1 MDEKNVADE
10 PARQAWRVRAWL
22 RRTAPWVNLA
32 LYVFNRGQKDQ
43 FLRVAASLSYTS
55 LIALVPLLAIMVAIF
70 SAFPAFSS
78 MRGQLEGF
86 ISQSMLPNA
95 GQSVQVY
102 LRQFINATGKLTTVG
117 VVGLGVTALLTLT
130 TIETAFNAIFRVSRQ
145 RPMVSRVLVY
155 WAVLTLG
162 PLLLGASSSLSGGLF
177 ALRKA
182 VAGDAFAGVSAWAG
196 LLTPTLFSWVAFSL
210 LFLAV
215 PNRPV
220 AWRDAMIGG
229 AVAAVLFA
237 LLRFGFG
244 RFVASANTYRTLYGA
259 LAVIPLFLLSMYLS
273 WAVILFGAVMTA
285 ALPEWRAH
293 TATGGGSTPG
303 LSRVG
308 IALDVLALL
317 REAQK
322 TGARVKR
329 KTVLAASPASEAA
342 VEAVLD
348 ELKAGGFAVRTDD
361 GEWLLA
367 RDLAETPMS
376 ALLAALG
383 LGWSAENAGRL
394 PAAWRDGLHGA
405 VEASLDA
412 ERAAWA
418 APVRTVVEGR
428 PA

>member
-1 MDEKNVADE
+1 MVEENVKGE
-10 PARQAWRVRAWL
+10 RRRRSWRMHAWL
-22 RRTAPWVNLA
+22 RREAPWVNFA
-32 LYVFNRGQKDQ
+32 LYVFSRGQKDQ

-78 MRGQLEGF
+78 VRGQLEEF

-117 VVGLGVTALLTLT
+117 VVGLGATALLTLT

-182 VAGDAFAGVSAWAG
+182 LTGDALAGVSAGAE

-293 TATGGGSTPG
+293 AAAGGGSTEG
-303 LSRVG
+303 LAKIGV
-308 IALDVLALL
+308 ALNVLALL

-329 KTVLAASPASEAA
+329 RVVLAASPASEAT

-348 ELKAGGFAVRTDD
+348 RLKAGGFAVRTDD

-367 RDLAETPMS
+367 RDLAEPPMS
-376 ALLAALG
+376 ELLAALE
-383 LGWSAENAGRL
+383 LGWSAENVEKL
-394 PAAWRDGLHGA
+394 PKAWKSVLEGA
-405 VEASLDA
+405 VEASLNA

-418 APVRTVVEGR
+418 APVRTMLEGR
-428 PA
+428 SG

>member
-1 MDEKNVADE
+1 MDEPTEARE
-10 PARQAWRVRAWL
+10 PRKGSWRLRAWL
-22 RRTAPWVNLA
+22 RREAPWVNFA
-32 LYVFNRGQKDQ
+32 LYVFARGQKDQ

-102 LRQFINATGKLTTVG
+102 LRQFVNATGKLTTVG
-117 VVGLGVTALLTLT
+117 VVGLGVTAILTLT
-130 TIETAFNAIFRVSRQ
+130 TIETAFNAIFRVTRQ

-162 PLLLGASSSLSGGLF
+162 PLLLGVSSSFSGGLF

-182 VAGDAFAGVSAWAG
+182 LAGDALAGVSAWAE
-196 LLTPTLFSWVAFSL
+196 LLTPTLFSWIAFSL

-220 AWRDAMIGG
+220 AWRDALVGG

-293 TATGGGSTPG
+293 AATGGGVRG
-303 LSRVG
+303 LAEVG
-308 IALDVLALL
+308 VALDVLALL
-317 REAQK
+317 RDAQA

-329 KTVLAASPASEAA
+329 RTLLAAGPASEAT
-342 VEAVLD
+342 VEAVL
-348 ELKAGGFAVRTDD
+348 EKLKAGGFVARTDD

-367 RDLAETPMS
+367 RDLGETPMS

-383 LGWSAENAGRL
+383 LGWSTEDSGRL
-394 PAAWRDGLHGA
+394 PAAWDAALKGA
-405 VEASLDA
+405 VEACRAA
-412 ERAAWA
+412 ERAAWET
-418 APVRTVVEGR
+418 PVRAVVEGR
-428 PA
+428 SA